1 MAGGLLNLISVG
13 SNNVFLT
20 GNPTKTFFKVKYS
33 KYTNFG
39 LQKFRL
45 DFDGQ
50 RDLRLT
56 EPSTF
61 TFKVL
66 RNADLLMDT
75 YIVINIP
82 DIWSP
87 IMNPSPQNG
96 DQWSSYD
103 FKWIKNL
110 GIQMISEITI
120 TCGNYTIQRYS
131 GQYLNAMVERD
142 FTSEKKDLFY
152 KMSGNIPELNDPAN
166 SNQRVNTY
174 PSAFFTGTID
184 GQNVDPKGSEPSIR
198 GRQLYI
204 PLNTWFTLDSRCAFP
219 LICLQN
225 NEMHIN
231 VTIRPIREL
240 IQVRDVFDYANNF
253 PYVQPDFNLPQF
265 NMYYFL
271 QSPPAYD
278 IYDPEGTVDPYIN
291 KTNTWI
297 ADIHLMTTYAFLS
310 NEEARSFAAEDQVYL
325 IKDVFEYNFQNI
337 TGSQKV
343 QLTSNGMIANWMFFL
358 QRNDVNLRNEW
369 SNFTN
374 WPYDCLPVNIIEAPF
389 DINMGYGPGIQPAPA
404 SASGNTAVIGDSTG
418 YFITGGFQADNQ
430 KSILETLGILFDGG
444 YRENVLTS
452 GIYEYIEKYIRSN
465 GSSNLDGLYCYNFC
479 LNTSPFEYQPTGAVN
494 LSKFRTI
501 ELEITTYAP
510 PIDTTNSNITT
521 IYDENGQPIGIN
533 KMNWKLFQ
541 YNYNMTVFEERYNI
555 LSFISGNCAL
565 SYAR

>member
-13 SNNVFLT
+13 SNNIFLT

-45 DFDGQ
+45 DYDGQ

-56 EPSTF
+56 ESSTF
-61 TFKVL
+61 SFTIK

-87 IMNPSPQNG
+87 IMNPTDING
-96 DQWSSYD
+96 NLWSSYD

-110 GIQMISEITI
+110 GIQMIQDITI
-120 TCGNYTIQRYS
+120 TCGNYKIQQYS
-131 GQYLNAMVERD
+131 GQYLYNMVERD
-142 FTSEKKDLFY
+142 FPAAKKELFY
-152 KMSGNIPELNDPAN
+152 KMTGNVAELNDPAN
-166 SNQRVNTY
+166 VYSRTNTY
-174 PSAFFTGTID
+174 PSAFYTGTID
-184 GQNVDPKGSEPSIR
+184 NQNVDPKGSEPSIR

-204 PLNTWFTLDSRCAFP
+204 PINTWFTLDSRCAFP

-225 NEMHIN
+225 SELIIN
-231 VTIRPIREL
+231 VTFRPIQEI
-240 IQVRDVFDYANNF
+240 IQVRDVFDAGNNF
-253 PYVQPDFNLPQF
+253 PYVQPDFNQPQF

-278 IYDPEGTVDPYIN
+278 MFDPTGGYDPYQN
-291 KTNTWI
+291 KTNIWN
-297 ADIHLMTTYAFLS
+297 ADIHLMATYAFLS

-325 IKDVFEYNFQNI
+325 IKDVFEYDFQNI

-343 QLTSNGMIANWMFFL
+343 LLNSNGMIANWMFFL
-358 QRNDVNLRNEW
+358 NRNDVNLRNEW
-369 SNFTN
+369 SNYTN
-374 WPYDCLPVNIIEAPF
+374 WPYDILPANIIESPYDF
-389 DINMGYGPGIQPAPA
+389 SMNYGPLIQPIPNEQ
-404 SASGNTAVIGDSTG
+404 SGNPVQIGNSTG
-418 YFITGGFQADNQ
+418 YYYTGAFQVDNH

-452 GIYEYIEKYIRSN
+452 GIYEFIEKYGRSVG
-465 GSSNLDGLYCYNFC
+465 GSNKDGLYCYNFC
-479 LNTSPFEYQPTGAVN
+479 LNTSPFEYQPTGAIN

-501 ELEITTYAP
+501 ELEITTYVP

-521 IYDENGQPIGIN
+521 IYNEKGEPIGIN
-533 KMNWKLFQ
+533 KLNWQLFQ
-541 YNYNMTVFEERYNI
+541 YNYNLTVFEERYNI
-555 LSFISGNCAL
+555 LSFIGGNCGL
-565 SYAR
+565 LYAR